1 MGQAGYKRV
10 FLFVFSSLSLFNL
23 NKGKIKD
30 GRRIQQDQ
38 LWLGVFCVCVFERKD
53 TEHSEKASSA
63 VKPQR
68 EA

>member
-1 MGQAGYKRV
+1 MEGGSSRTNYDLV
-10 FLFVFSSLSLFNL
+10 FF
-23 NKGKIKD
+23 
-30 GRRIQQDQ
+30 
-38 LWLGVFCVCVFERKD
+38 VCVFERKD